1 MKIIKT
7 KIKDLLIV
15 KKNTYNDKRGFLRE
29 LYRKELFSGN
39 FIFDILSKSKKNVL
53 RGLHLQKR
61 NPQGKYVTVL
71 NGKIFDVAVDLRI
84 KSKTFGHYLSLI
96 ISDKSD
102 FSFYIPAGFAHGF
115 MCLSNKCTVNYKCSN
130 YRDQKSE
137 KTIIWNDNHLN
148 IKWPLHKPILSKK
161 DTLGLS
167 LADYKKLF
175 LK

>member
-71 NGKIFDVAVDLRI
+71 NGKIFDVAVDLR
-84 KSKTFGHYLSLI
+84 KNSKTFGQHVSVVM
-96 ISDKSD
+96 SGKQNV
-102 FSFYIPAGFAHGF
+102 SFYIPPGFAHGF
-115 MCLSNKCTVNYKCSN
+115 CTLEDNTIVLYKCTN
-130 YRDQKSE
+130 YRDAKSE
-137 KTIIWNDNHLN
+137 LGMIWNDPKLK
-148 IKWPLHKPILSKK
+148 IKWPVKKPIISKK
-161 DTLGLS
+161 DKQNYNF
-167 LADYKKLF
+167 DEFIKL
-175 LK
+175 L